1 MINEIIE
8 QEAEL
13 LATLK
18 IIKGL
23 IEEHDIFPLKG
34 MIEQIDRLINRS
46 ELAIAGL
53 NKWNITNNL
62 GETDGET
69 NQSTT

>member
-8 QEAEL
+8 QEEEL

-46 ELAIAGL
+46 ELAITGL
-53 NKWNITNNL
+53 KKWNIINNL

>member
-8 QEAEL
+8 QEEEL

-23 IEEHDIFPLKG
+23 TEEHDIFPLKG

-53 NKWNITNNL
+53 SKWNIINNL
-62 GETDGET
+62 GEENNETDMEL
-69 NQSTT
+69 

>member
-8 QEAEL
+8 QEEEL
-13 LATLK
+13 QATLK
-18 IIKGL
+18 IIKDL
-23 IEEHDIFPLKG
+23 TEEHDIFPLKG

-46 ELAIAGL
+46 ELAVAGL
-53 NKWNITNNL
+53 NKWNIINNL

>member
-8 QEAEL
+8 QEEEL

-18 IIKGL
+18 IIKDL

-34 MIEQIDRLINRS
+34 MIEQIDRLISKS
-46 ELAIAGL
+46 ELAVAGL
-53 NKWNITNNL
+53 NKWNIINNL

>member
-8 QEAEL
+8 QEEEL
-13 LATLK
+13 QATLK
-18 IIKGL
+18 IIKDL
-23 IEEHDIFPLKG
+23 TEEHDIFPLKG
-34 MIEQIDRLINRS
+34 MIEQIDRLISRS
-46 ELAIAGL
+46 ELAVAGL